1 MAEAIPVPR
10 KDTLSRYFKRNW
22 TLHMLLV
29 PAAVYLF
36 VFMYIPMYGVLI
48 AFKDF
53 RFNKGILGSDWIG
66 FDNFRILFEYDFTY
80 VLSNS
85 LILSLYDF
93 AVTFPMPILLALLLN
108 EVRHIAFKRVSQTIV
123 YLPHFISWVVIA
135 GIVSQL
141 LQLDGP
147 LNAVVAALGGERR
160 LFLLEPSYFRS
171 IVVFTEAWKEA
182 GWGTIIYLAAISTI
196 DPQQYEAAVA
206 DGANR
211 LQRAWY
217 VTLPGIRSA
226 IVVLLILRIGRIMNN
241 GFEPVFLLHN
251 SLTLKVAD
259 VFELYTYRV
268 GLLLGRFGYAT
279 AVGLFK
285 NSIGLILII
294 GTNYLIRRMGGR
306 ALW

>member
-1 MAEAIPVPR
+1 
-10 KDTLSRYFKRNW
+10 
-22 TLHMLLV
+22 MLLV

-85 LILSLYDF
+85 LILSLYDL

-108 EVRHIAFKRVSQTIV
+108 EVRHLTFKRVSQTIV

-206 DGANR
+206 DGASR

-226 IVVLLILRIGRIMNN
+226 IVILLILRIGRIMNN

-294 GTNYLIRRMGGR
+294 GTNYLIRRMGER